1 MRSRELVNHITK
13 KCNETIKRK
22 MDNLQYI
29 GVKAPYGYLINK
41 KEHKLEIDK
50 NCAFIVYLIFN
61 LYDKGFGFT
70 SIADYLNK
78 NDIVC
83 PETYNKTKIYINNIE
98 RDSLKWN
105 KSSVRKIILNKVYN
119 GYYKYSDVKT
129 HQEIIHDEL
138 WNRIELRL
146 NNIKTRTGN
155 DYFEINGNE
164 FCGKVCCELCGQ
176 AFTMETSI
184 CREGVVKYLRCSC
197 YDKRREHKYNCDN
210 KLAIRYNELR
220 DIVNMFIEKELFNNV
235 NLDLNLIQE
244 EYLKKLKDKDIINER
259 IYLKMERTVIKK
271 ELDKYNLE
279 LINLKKSKNNLYK
292 VKFEQINNNITNLNN
307 RFLEIEKTLK
317 EIYGFARSTL
327 ITNKDLYLDKFLIE
341 TFIDKIIIGKL
352 EDKKRNIEIILN

>member
-1 MRSRELVNHITK
+1 
-13 KCNETIKRK
+13 
-22 MDNLQYI
+22 
-29 GVKAPYGYLINK
+29 
-41 KEHKLEIDK
+41 
-50 NCAFIVYLIFN
+50 
-61 LYDKGFGFT
+61 
-70 SIADYLNK
+70 
-78 NDIVC
+78 
-83 PETYNKTKIYINNIE
+83 
-98 RDSLKWN
+98 
-105 KSSVRKIILNKVYN
+105 
-119 GYYKYSDVKT
+119 
-129 HQEIIHDEL
+129 
-138 WNRIELRL
+138 
-146 NNIKTRTGN
+146 
-155 DYFEINGNE
+155 
-164 FCGKVCCELCGQ
+164 
-176 AFTMETSI
+176 
-184 CREGVVKYLRCSC
+184 
-197 YDKRREHKYNCDN
+197 
-210 KLAIRYNELR
+210 
-220 DIVNMFIEKELFNNV
+220 MFIEKELFNNV

>member
-13 KCNETIKRK
+13 KCNETRKRK

-78 NDIVC
+78 NDIV
-83 PETYNKTKIYINNIE
+83 

-184 CREGVVKYLRCSC
+184 CREGIVKYLRCSC

-244 EYLKKLKDKDIINER
+244 EYLKKLKDKDILNER

-279 LINLKKSKNNLYK
+279 LINLKKSNNLYK
-292 VKFEQINNNITNLNN
+292 VKFEQINNNINNLNN
-307 RFLEIEKTLK
+307 RYLEIEKTLK